1 MIIGVN
7 LPNYSSLGH
16 RDAIV
21 AIAQA
26 AESLGY
32 ASLWTNDHVLLP
44 TSLPEPFGNVL
55 ESLTT
60 LSYLAASTD
69 RIRLGTG
76 ILVLP
81 QRDPLLVAKQA
92 ATISHLSG
100 GRLALAVGVGYIEQ
114 EYAYLRADFANR
126 GRLADEYIPAMREL
140 FESDTPQF
148 HGPHINYSDVLFSP
162 RPSARLPLLIGG
174 NSPAALKRAA
184 ALGDG
189 WYGLWR
195 SPDHVHAAVAEINAF
210 GIQRAQFEVSV
221 RVVTRIGSP
230 IPDNDPETSLQGDA
244 AAILNKIQRYSE
256 AGVDRIVIEP
266 VSTDLDDFLR
276 QLARFADEITPH
288 ITSATRSP
296 SGLAMVGSVDARV

>member
-32 ASLWTNDHVLLP
+32 ASLWTNDHVLLS
-44 TSLPEPFGNVL
+44 TSRPEPFGNVL

-148 HGPHINYSDVLFSP
+148 HGPHINYSDVLFLRDP
-162 RPSARLPLLIGG
+162 PLD
-174 NSPAALKRAA
+174 SH
-184 ALGDG
+184 
-189 WYGLWR
+189 Y
-195 SPDHVHAAVAEINAF
+195 
-210 GIQRAQFEVSV
+210 
-221 RVVTRIGSP
+221 
-230 IPDNDPETSLQGDA
+230 
-244 AAILNKIQRYSE
+244 
-256 AGVDRIVIEP
+256 
-266 VSTDLDDFLR
+266 
-276 QLARFADEITPH
+276 
-288 ITSATRSP
+288 
-296 SGLAMVGSVDARV
+296 

>member
-1 MIIGVN
+1 MHIGVN

-26 AESLGY
+26 AEGLGY

-44 TSLPEPFGNVL
+44 TSRPEPFGNVL

-60 LSYLAASTD
+60 LSYLAASTH

-100 GRLALAVGVGYIEQ
+100 GRLTLAVGVGYIEQ
-114 EYAYLRADFANR
+114 EYAYLRADFDNR

-140 FESDTPQF
+140 FESGTPQF
-148 HGPHINYSDVLFSP
+148 HGPHINFADVLFSP
-162 RPSARLPLLIGG
+162 RPSAGIPLLVGG
-174 NSPAALKRAA
+174 NSPAALRRAA
-184 ALGDG
+184 TLGDG

-195 SPDHVHAAVAEINAF
+195 SPDQVRASLAQINEF
-210 GIQRAQFEVSV
+210 GIHRAKFEVSV
-221 RVVTRIGSP
+221 RVVTRVGSLLP
-230 IPDNDPETSLQGDA
+230 EGDPETILQGDA

-266 VSTDLDDFLR
+266 ASTDLDDFLR
-276 QLARFADEITPH
+276 QLARFADEVTPH
-288 ITSATRSP
+288 ITVATSSP
-296 SGLAMVGSVDARV
+296 SGLAMVGSVDAGA

>member
-7 LPNYSSLGH
+7 LPNYSSLGN
-16 RDAIV
+16 RDSLT

-26 AESLGY
+26 AEALGY
-32 ASLWTNDHVLLP
+32 ASLWTSDHVLLP
-44 TSLPEPFGNVL
+44 TSLPEPFGHLL

-60 LSYLAASTD
+60 LSYLAARTD

-92 ATISHLSG
+92 ATVSHLSG
-100 GRLALAVGVGYIEQ
+100 GRLTLAVAVGWIKQ
-114 EYAYLRADFANR
+114 EYAYLRADFGDR
-126 GRLADEYIPAMREL
+126 GSLADEYISAMREL
-140 FESDTPQF
+140 FESDTPEF
-148 HGPHINYSDVLFSP
+148 HGQHINYSDVLFSP
-162 RPSARLPLLIGG
+162 RPSARIPIFVGG

-195 SPDHVHAAVAEINAF
+195 SPDQVRQSVAQIHEF
-210 GIQRAQFEVSV
+210 GRPAQFEVSL
-221 RVVTRIGSP
+221 RVVTRVGSRLP
-230 IPDNDPETSLQGDA
+230 EKDPETSLQGDA
-244 AAILNKIQRYSE
+244 DVILHKVQDYGE

-266 VSTDLDDFLR
+266 VSSDLDDFLR
-276 QLARFADEITPH
+276 QLARFAEEISPH
-288 ITSATRSP
+288 ITRTGA
-296 SGLAMVGSVDARV
+296 

>member
-7 LPNYSSLGH
+7 LPNYSSLGN
-16 RDAIV
+16 RDSV
-21 AIAQA
+21 TAIAQA
-26 AESLGY
+26 AEALGY
-32 ASLWTNDHVLLP
+32 ASLWTSDHVLLP
-44 TSLPEPFGNVL
+44 TSLPEPFGHLL

-60 LSYLAASTD
+60 LSYLAARTD

-92 ATISHLSG
+92 ATVSHLSG
-100 GRLALAVGVGYIEQ
+100 GRLTLAVAVGWIKQ
-114 EYAYLRADFANR
+114 EYAYLRADFGDR
-126 GRLADEYIPAMREL
+126 GNLADEYISAMREL
-140 FESDTPQF
+140 FESDTPEF
-148 HGPHINYSDVLFSP
+148 HGQHINYSDVLFSP
-162 RPSARLPLLIGG
+162 RPSARIPIFVGG

-195 SPDHVHAAVAEINAF
+195 SPDQVHAAVAEIDEF
-210 GIQRAQFEVSV
+210 GRKAKFEASV

-230 IPDNDPETSLQGDA
+230 IPDRDPKTTLQGDA
-244 AAILNKIQRYSE
+244 DAILQKLEQYSN

-266 VSTDLDDFLR
+266 ASTDLDDFLR
-276 QLARFADEITPH
+276 QLTRFADEVTPH
-288 ITSATRSP
+288 ITVATSSP
-296 SGLAMVGSVDARV
+296 SDRATVGSFDARV